1 MPTAEKFAGKALR
14 LGVVQHDFRSPRDFI
29 QALHPLSGY
38 WGQDARD
45 WIFRGHSDASWPLLP
60 SAHRTES
67 WRDFTTLNAKTFRP
81 DGSDDM
87 GRARREI
94 GLLAEFFRAAD
105 EAGLQ
110 VPDFARVSQLLSPAP
125 PPTGSRWPHE
135 DLIPVLALAQH
146 YGVPTRLLDWSRQG
160 RNAAYFAALP
170 PSKSADELAVWAL
183 DSGLLRDHGSRFAV
197 AACRLA
203 TAPRSSNVNL
213 HAQAGLFT
221 YCQWYEDPK
230 LTPLDEVVS
239 FAVGVL
245 MRVSKTK
252 GEAPIVLR
260 KMVLSRERAQDLM
273 RLLHIDGVSAMT
285 MFPGFAG
292 VARHVQ
298 ELAWC
303 GRSTLGTPRDARKER
318 GRV

>member
-1 MPTAEKFAGKALR
+1 MAEPKPPVGTPLR
-14 LGVVQHDFRSPRDFI
+14 IGVVQHDFRSPRDFV
-29 QALHPLSGY
+29 QALHPLSGF
-38 WGQDARD
+38 WGQTPGD
-45 WIFRGHSDASWPLLP
+45 WIFRGHSDASYPLLP
-60 SAHRTES
+60 SAHRTEA
-67 WRDFTTLNAKTFRP
+67 WRPFTTLNAKTFQP
-81 DGSDDM
+81 GGSDDM
-87 GRARREI
+87 GRAQREL
-94 GLLAEFFRAAD
+94 GLLSEFFRAAD

-110 VPDFARVSQLLSPAP
+110 VPEFARASQLLSAAP
-125 PPTGSRWPHE
+125 PRTGSPWPHE

-160 RNAAYFAALP
+160 RNAAYFAAVA
-170 PSKSADELAVWAL
+170 PSKDATELAVWAL
-183 DSGLLRDHGSRFAV
+183 NSTLLRDQGATFPV

-203 TAPRSSNVNL
+203 TAPRSSNANL

-230 LTPLDEVVS
+230 LSPLDEVVS
-239 FAVGVL
+239 HGVVVL
-245 MRVSKTK
+245 QRISRSKSPP
-252 GEAPIVLR
+252 PIVLR
-260 KMVLSRERAQDLM
+260 KLVLHRERARDLM

-303 GRSTLGTPRDARKER
+303 GRSVLGTPRDARKGR
-318 GRV
+318 GRA

>member
-1 MPTAEKFAGKALR
+1 VAEPKVPVGKPLQV
-14 LGVVQHDFRSPRDFI
+14 GVVQHAFQNPRDFV
-29 QALHPLSGY
+29 QALHPLSGF
-38 WGQDARD
+38 WGQTPGD
-45 WIFRGHSDASWPLLP
+45 WIFRGHADATYPLLP
-60 SAHRTES
+60 SAHRTEA
-67 WRDFTTLNAKTFRP
+67 WRAFTTLNAKTFQP
-81 DGSDDM
+81 GGSDDM
-87 GRARREI
+87 GRAQREL
-94 GLLAEFFRAAD
+94 GLLSEFFRAAD

-110 VPDFARVSQLLSPAP
+110 VPEFTRASQLLSASP
-125 PPTGSRWPHE
+125 PRTGSRWPHE
-135 DLIPVLALAQH
+135 DLIPILALAQH
-146 YGVPTRLLDWSRQG
+146 YGVPTRLLDWSRQS
-160 RNAAYFAALP
+160 RNAAYFAALE
-170 PSKSADELAVWAL
+170 PSKKADDLAVWAL
-183 DSGLLRDHGSRFAV
+183 DSSLLRDHGTHFAK

-203 TAPRSSNVNL
+203 TAPRSSNANL

-230 LTPLDEVVS
+230 LEPLDEVVS

-252 GEAPIVLR
+252 GNAPIVLR
-260 KMVLSRERAQDLM
+260 KMVLSRERARDLM

-303 GRSTLGTPRDARKER
+303 GRSVLGTPRDARKDR